1 MKRRN
6 TEQFQIQVGAFLAIG
21 ILLAMMMIFVLG
33 SRSSLFQEQ
42 YSLICYFEDI
52 SGLRVGAPVQLA
64 GINVGVVEEIAF
76 EESLARTT
84 VKLKLK
90 INKDFQKRI
99 RTDSYATVAT
109 QGLLGDRM
117 VFITVG
123 SEKSSMLKDGAVIEA
138 QNPTGFT
145 QLVENGDKLMMDA
158 KKFMKNLN
166 ELTTNVNAVIK
177 EIKQGKGLLHAVIYE
192 ADGQKSL
199 REVDEI
205 AANINAVSRN
215 LASITGKV
223 NTGKGTI
230 GALINDPTLF
240 NDLKTLL
247 GKANR
252 NKLIR
257 AVVRYTLQTK
267 EKDQLP

>member
-6 TEQFQIQVGAFLAIG
+6 TEQFQVQVGAFLAIG
-21 ILLAMMMIFVLG
+21 ILLTMMLVFVLS
-33 SRSSLFQEQ
+33 SRSNYFQEQ
-42 YSLICYFEDI
+42 YSLVCYFQDI

-76 EESLARTT
+76 EENLAKTS
-84 VKLKLK
+84 VKLLLK
-90 INKDFQKRI
+90 INKDYQKRI
-99 RTDSYATVAT
+99 RADSYATVAT
-109 QGLLGDRM
+109 QGLLGDRL
-117 VFITVG
+117 VFVTVG
-123 SEKSSMLKDGAVIEA
+123 SEKMAMLGDGAMIEA

-145 QLVENGDKLMMDA
+145 QLVENGDKLMVDA
-158 KKFMKNLN
+158 KKFIKNLN
-166 ELTTNVNAVIK
+166 TLTTNVNDVVG
-177 EIKQGKGLLHAVIYE
+177 EIKRGKGLLHAIVFDKGGTE
-192 ADGQKSL
+192 TLQ
-199 REVDEI
+199 EVDEF
-205 AANINAVSRN
+205 ARNINAMSRN
-215 LASITGKV
+215 LSAITGKV
-223 NTGKGTI
+223 NSGKGTL

>member
-1 MKRRN
+1 MKKRN
-6 TEQFQIQVGAFLAIG
+6 SEQFQVQVGAFLAIG
-21 ILLAMMMIFVLG
+21 ILLFMMMIFVLG
-33 SRSSLFQEQ
+33 SRSSFFQEQ
-42 YSLICYFEDI
+42 YSLNCYFQDI

-64 GINVGVVEEIAF
+64 GINAGVVEEIAF
-76 EESLARTT
+76 EENLARTN
-84 VKLKLK
+84 VRLKLK
-90 INKDFQKRI
+90 INTEFQKRI
-99 RTDSYATVAT
+99 RADSYATVAT
-109 QGLLGDRM
+109 QGLLGDRL

-123 SEKSSMLKDGAVIEA
+123 SEKAAMLKDGATIEA

-145 QLVENGDKLMMDA
+145 QLVENGDKLMVDV
-158 KKFMKNLN
+158 KKFIKNLDG
-166 ELTTNVNAVIK
+166 LTTNVNDVVGEIK
-177 EIKQGKGLLHAVIYE
+177 EGKGFLHALLYDE
-192 ADGQKSL
+192 GGSKAL

-205 AANINAVSRN
+205 TANVNVMSRN
-215 LASITGKV
+215 LVGVTNKI

-252 NKLIR
+252 NKLVR
-257 AVVRYTLQTK
+257 AVVRYTLETK